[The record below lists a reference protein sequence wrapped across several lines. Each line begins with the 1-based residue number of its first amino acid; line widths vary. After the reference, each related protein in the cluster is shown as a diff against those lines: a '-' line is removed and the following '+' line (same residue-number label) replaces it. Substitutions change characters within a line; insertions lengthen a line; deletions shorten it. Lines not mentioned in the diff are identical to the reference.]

1 MAHSRYQECTKS
13 ELDLFAAPHIQTSIE
28 KAQWVE
34 YFPISN
40 ITESGP
46 VEFNIS
52 GSGEEYTDL
61 RQAWLYVK
69 VKVTK
74 DDGGNLV
81 DGTDKV
87 GPSNLFLQTLF
98 SQVDVSLNDKMI
110 TESTNTNPYKALI
123 STLLTYG
130 SDAKRSQLT
139 AEMFYK
145 DTAGKMDVVDP
156 SATSPNQGLKT
167 RYSFIKESATVELIG
182 PLHVDLFYQDRLL
195 LNGVSIRVR
204 LNRSKNSFSLL
215 SGIDGASYK
224 VTLSHASLFVRK
236 VKLYSDTF
244 LAHAAALEH
253 APALYPMRRIEC
265 KALSIP
271 QGNMSFSPDDV
282 FLGQI
287 PKRIILGL
295 VENSAFNGAYNKN
308 PFNFKHFKA
317 TQVGVLVNGESV
329 PMKAL
334 QLNFDQ
340 KQYMTGYMSLFTGTG
355 MLYHDQGNE
364 ITRSDYPNGYTLYAF
379 DLSPDLAAGP
389 HVSSTKQGNLRLSF
403 QFAEGLPSTVN
414 CIIYAEFDAHI
425 EIDANRNV
433 TYNWS
438 L

>member
-13 ELDLFAAPHIQTSIE
+13 ELDLFAAPHLQTSIE

-204 LNRSKNSFSLL
+204 LKGYLDENCETLEKTWKSNRPIHMGLIIMKQQIS
-215 SGIDGASYK
+215 
-224 VTLSHASLFVRK
+224 
-236 VKLYSDTF
+236 
-244 LAHAAALEH
+244 
-253 APALYPMRRIEC
+253 RR
-265 KALSIP
+265 
-271 QGNMSFSPDDV
+271 
-282 FLGQI
+282 
-287 PKRIILGL
+287 
-295 VENSAFNGAYNKN
+295 Y
-308 PFNFKHFKA
+308 
-317 TQVGVLVNGESV
+317 
-329 PMKAL
+329 
-334 QLNFDQ
+334 
-340 KQYMTGYMSLFTGTG
+340 
-355 MLYHDQGNE
+355 
-364 ITRSDYPNGYTLYAF
+364 
-379 DLSPDLAAGP
+379 
-389 HVSSTKQGNLRLSF
+389 
-403 QFAEGLPSTVN
+403 
-414 CIIYAEFDAHI
+414 
-425 EIDANRNV
+425 
-433 TYNWS
+433 
-438 L
+438 